1 MCHLSTDLLRPS
13 APHIYTIILREIA
26 DKVALLLAVE
36 TGGTSAITS
45 LGWGPLLGTFFDEL
59 TLYPTIET

>member
-1 MCHLSTDLLRPS
+1 MCHLSTALLRPS
-13 APHIYTIILREIA
+13 VPHIYTLLLWAIT

-45 LGWGPLLGTFFDEL
+45 PGWGPLLGTFFDEM
-59 TLYPTIET
+59 TLFPTIET